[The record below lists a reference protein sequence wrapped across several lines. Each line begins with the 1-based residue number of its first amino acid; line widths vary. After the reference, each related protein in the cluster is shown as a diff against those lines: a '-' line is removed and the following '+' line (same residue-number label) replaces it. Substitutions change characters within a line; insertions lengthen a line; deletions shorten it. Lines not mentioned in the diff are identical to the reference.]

1 MKKIVV
7 DMMGSDLG
15 LEATK
20 PGVELFHAKHPDVE
34 LILVGK
40 EDELKDIPYAKI
52 VNATDVVPMTCGA
65 LEVIRRKESS
75 MVVALNTMKQEG
87 ADGIISAGATGAFL
101 SASTLMLKKI
111 PGVARP
117 ALLTAFP
124 NIEADGFTTLLD
136 VGASN
141 VNTAEELA
149 QFAFMG
155 TVYARA
161 VYNIENPRVCLLSNG
176 SEEGKGSPVGKEAY
190 ALLKEDK
197 KVNFQGNIEGDKL
210 LKGLADVVVSD
221 GFTGNVMLKTT
232 EGTAKG
238 MGKLLKKGFLSK
250 LRCKIGYLFAK
261 PAVKMLTD
269 KLDPSNV
276 GGAMLMGVNGA
287 VVKAHG
293 NSTGKSFASAMEV
306 LYRLVEGDTTNKI
319 KEAFEAE
326 ATKEQ
331 E

>member
-75 MVVALNTMKQEG
+75 MVVALNTMKEEG

-111 PGVARP
+111 PGVQRP
-117 ALLTAFP
+117 ALVTAFP
-124 NIEADGFTTLLD
+124 NIESDGYTTLLD

-141 VNTAEELA
+141 VNTPEELA
-149 QFAFMG
+149 QFAYMG
-155 TVYARA
+155 TLYSRA
-161 VYNIENPRVCLLSNG
+161 VYKIENPRVRLLSNG

-306 LYRLVEGDTTNKI
+306 LYRLIEGDTTNKI
-319 KEAFEAE
+319 KKAFVADSEE
-326 ATKEQ
+326 K
-331 E
+331 

>member
-20 PGVELFHAKHPDVE
+20 PGIELFHAKHPDVE

-40 EDELKDIPYAKI
+40 EEELKDIPYAKI
-52 VNATDVVPMTCGA
+52 VNANDVVPMTCGA

-75 MVVALNTMKQEG
+75 MVVALNTMKEEK

-111 PGVARP
+111 PGVQRP

-124 NIEADGFTTLLD
+124 NIEAEGYTTLLD

-141 VNTAEELA
+141 VNTAEELV

-319 KEAFEAE
+319 KKAFEADSE
-326 ATKEQ
+326 KE
-331 E
+331 

>member
-75 MVVALNTMKQEG
+75 MVVALNTMKAEG

-111 PGVARP
+111 PGVQRP

-124 NIEADGFTTLLD
+124 NIEADGYTTLLD

-306 LYRLVEGDTTNKI
+306 LYRLIDGDTTNKI
-319 KEAFEAE
+319 KKAFEADSE
-326 ATKEQ
+326 NK
-331 E
+331 

>member
-75 MVVALNTMKQEG
+75 MVVALNTMKAEG

-111 PGVARP
+111 SGVQRP

-124 NIEADGFTTLLD
+124 NIEADGYTTLLD

-306 LYRLVEGDTTNKI
+306 LYRLIDGDTTNKI
-319 KEAFEAE
+319 KKAFEADSE
-326 ATKEQ
+326 NK
-331 E
+331 

>member
-75 MVVALNTMKQEG
+75 MVVALNTMKAEG

-111 PGVARP
+111 PGVQRP

-124 NIEADGFTTLLD
+124 NIEADGYTTLLD

-141 VNTAEELA
+141 VNAAEELA

-306 LYRLVEGDTTNKI
+306 LYRLIDGDTTNKI
-319 KEAFEAE
+319 KKAFEADSE
-326 ATKEQ
+326 NK
-331 E
+331 

>member
-15 LEATK
+15 TAATK
-20 PGVELFHAKHPDVE
+20 GAVKIFHEKHPDVE

-40 EDELKDIPYAKI
+40 EDEIKDIEFASKI
-52 VNATDVVPMTCGA
+52 VNANDVVPMTCGA

-75 MVVALNTMKQEG
+75 MVVAINTMKEEN

-101 SASTLMLKKI
+101 SACTLMLKKI
-111 PGVARP
+111 PGVQRP
-117 ALLTAFP
+117 ALVTAFP
-124 NIEADGFTTLLD
+124 NIESDGFTTLLD

-141 VNTAEELA
+141 TNTPEELA
-149 QFAFMG
+149 QFAYMG
-155 TVYARA
+155 TLYSRA
-161 VYNIENPRVCLLSNG
+161 VYKIEKPRVRLLSNG

-190 ALLKEDK
+190 HLLQEMKNI
-197 KVNFQGNIEGDKL
+197 NFEGNIEGDKL

-238 MGKLLKKGFLSK
+238 MGKLLKKGFMSK

-261 PAVKMLTD
+261 PAVKLLTD
-269 KLDPSNV
+269 KLDPSNI
-276 GGAMLMGVNGA
+276 GGAMLLGVNGA

-293 NSTGKSFASAMEV
+293 NSTDKSFASAMEV
-306 LYRLVEGDTTNKI
+306 LYRIVEGDTVNQI
-319 KEAFEAE
+319 KSTFVEEAKAE
-326 ATKEQ
+326 
-331 E
+331 